1 MKRLQRIADEIKE
14 VEQKNQVPTLQKKLQ
29 EFEEEFLKKENEEH
43 EKKDDNNE
51 KREEK
56 KDERKD
62 LRKDEKKDIRKDEK
76 KDEEEHDEKGGFS
89 LALDTRLRIKNFK
102 LKSCN
107 VLDSKKKPLWLNMVN
122 CQAKNQAV
130 LCIYKTG
137 DDLRQDLLTIQLIK
151 IMDKIWLEGGFD
163 FRMKPYK
170 VFLIFFFF

>member
-1 MKRLQRIADEIKE
+1 MSR
-14 VEQKNQVPTLQKKLQ
+14 KLK
-29 EFEEEFLKKENEEH
+29 EFEDEFLKKDL
-43 EKKDDNNE
+43 EKIEDLE
-51 KREEK
+51 KRDEK
-56 KDERKD
+56 
-62 LRKDEKKDIRKDEK
+62 KDEKKDDKKDDKKDFKKDEK
-76 KDEEEHDEKGGFS
+76 KDEEDHDEKGGFS

-102 LKSCN
+102 LEKCN

-122 CQAKNQAV
+122 CQAKQQDV

-170 VFLIFFFF
+170 VLKTLFQT